1 MSVSIAR
8 FLPFRLKPGL
18 HTLCRS
24 VCLLIPLL
32 AGCRSPDSSSTERLE
47 RFEFQSPHMG
57 TLFTITLYA
66 PEKSIAQN
74 AAQVAFRRIGSLDEI
89 MSDYQADSELM
100 RLCEAPPNQPVRVSA
115 DLFDVLRQ
123 AQRFSAISDGAF
135 DVTVGPL
142 VRLWRFA
149 RKKKVL
155 PLPVQINEAAASVG
169 YNKLHLDQKARTVTL
184 LAPNMRLD
192 LGGIAKGYAADQA
205 LAILRG
211 RGLTRVLV
219 AASGDIAVGDPP
231 PGQRGWRVS
240 IANIDTHTNQTLS
253 SVLLRN
259 AGISTSGDTEQF
271 TDIEGIRYSH
281 IVNPRTGV
289 GLTNRIQV
297 TIIAPNTTTTDALAT
312 GVSVLGASRG
322 LALVDTL
329 PRTAAM
335 IVTKRDGQTRV
346 FASRRFKSIFTEPL
360 AIGKTIP

>member
-1 MSVSIAR
+1 MSVSNAK
-8 FLPFRLKPGL
+8 LLHCRLKPGL
-18 HTLCRS
+18 HTLFLS
-24 VCLLIPLL
+24 ICLIIPLL
-32 AGCRSPDSSSTERLE
+32 AGCHSPESVSTNRLE

-66 PEKSIAQN
+66 TQKSMAQN
-74 AAQVAFRRIGSLDEI
+74 AAQAAFHRVAVLDEM

-100 RLCEAPPNQPVRVSA
+100 RLCEAPPGQPVRVSPE
-115 DLFDVLRQ
+115 LFDVLSQ
-123 AQRFSAISDGAF
+123 AQKFAAMSDGAF

-149 RKKKVL
+149 RKKKAL
-155 PLPVQINEAAASVG
+155 PTPAQINEAASSVG
-169 YNKLHLDQKARTVTL
+169 YNKLHLEAKARTVTL

-205 LAILRG
+205 LAILQG
-211 RGLTRVLV
+211 RGFARALV

-240 IANIDTHTNQTLS
+240 IANMDGHTNETFR

-271 TDIEGIRYSH
+271 TEIDGVRYSH

-297 TIIAPNTTTTDALAT
+297 TIIGPNATTTDALAT
-312 GVSVLGASRG
+312 GVSVLGATRG
-322 LALVDTL
+322 LRLVDTL
-329 PRTAAM
+329 PRTAAL
-335 IVTKRDGQTRV
+335 IATKRDGEMRAFT
-346 FASRRFKSIFTEPL
+346 SRRFKSVFTE
-360 AIGKTIP
+360 AVATSKTSR